1 MGGSRLHTQ
10 CCAESDWWLQL
21 QHMRALLMLEM
32 DQHDAAR
39 TVFEQLLRS
48 GNSDNWDFLVSW
60 LDTTQQLHADAWVEP
75 ALQLADELDELSGQ
89 KKRGAHA
96 VAVVG
101 VQRVLVLQVH

>member
-75 ALQLADELDELSGQ
+75 ALQLADELDELSEQ